1 MFESEDF
8 NRLLRLIVRG
18 CTMVLRKVLGTLCA
32 PLSISDYI
40 YKHPDKV
47 VGLKHFSSEKQLVT
61 DRSTDKMDISLL
73 CKLIL
78 GVFDYML
85 SGKLK
90 SYITA
95 IKELRD
101 NFLHSDTLE
110 IAAVE
115 KQEFEKQ
122 WNAVSGL
129 LIDTIK
135 EGDIDSES
143 EVNNMIDA
151 AKEDS
156 SDLNEISELL

>member
-1 MFESEDF
+1 
-8 NRLLRLIVRG
+8 
-18 CTMVLRKVLGTLCA
+18 
-32 PLSISDYI
+32 
-40 YKHPDKV
+40 
-47 VGLKHFSSEKQLVT
+47 
-61 DRSTDKMDISLL
+61 MDISLL